1 MDFENAGFPRKLPN
15 RLQIQGY
22 VQLRRVAWNPPV
34 LAGHEGRHVLR
45 DSRFFQKVIRKTR
58 LRLQAGLLFPAPCR
72 ERGVAAFEAA
82 IRFASAPIIRCCAAV
97 GGSAALRMRHTPCG
111 CRSAHLVGVR
121 SNFRLPPVPS
131 MRRAQQCR
139 YFARSLPPRKRHS
152 RLTTVRRGCC
162 QITTRRDSWRSHVH
176 RTHTAPRVQFFKLQT
191 ANVRGQGARPLA
203 FSWGSKGDI
212 LSRERISPLSAAPHG
227 VGKSRSLFG
236 LLPLRAMRGKREDF
250 SFEKPSLFTYFL
262 LCRSNYS
269 ASCIAFAAATAFA
282 CASAEHC
289 S

>member
-1 MDFENAGFPRKLPN
+1 M
-15 RLQIQGY
+15 
-22 VQLRRVAWNPPV
+22 
-34 LAGHEGRHVLR
+34 
-45 DSRFFQKVIRKTR
+45 IRKTR

-131 MRRAQQCR
+131 MRRAKQCR

-176 RTHTAPRVQFFKLQT
+176 RTHTAQRVQFFKLQT
-191 ANVRGQGARPLA
+191 ANVRGQGTRPLA
-203 FSWGSKGDI
+203 FSWGSKGDM
-212 LSRERISPLSAAPHG
+212 LSRERISPLAAAPHG

-250 SFEKPSLFTYFL
+250 SFEKPSLFPYFL

>member
-1 MDFENAGFPRKLPN
+1 M
-15 RLQIQGY
+15 
-22 VQLRRVAWNPPV
+22 
-34 LAGHEGRHVLR
+34 
-45 DSRFFQKVIRKTR
+45 IRKAR

-72 ERGVAAFEAA
+72 ERGIAAFEAA

-111 CRSAHLVGVR
+111 CRSAHLVEVR
-121 SNFRLPPVPS
+121 SNHHLPPVS
-131 MRRAQQCR
+131 TMRRAKQCR
-139 YFARSLPPRKRHS
+139 YFASSLPPSKRHS
-152 RLTTVRRGCC
+152 RLTTVRRGWLSG
-162 QITTRRDSWRSHVH
+162 RDSQGFMAKPCTPHPHCAAR
-176 RTHTAPRVQFFKLQT
+176 AALQA
-191 ANVRGQGARPLA
+191 ANPQWRGQGAGPLA

-236 LLPLRAMRGKREDF
+236 LLPLRVMRVKREDF
-250 SFEKPSLFTYFL
+250 SFEKPSLFPYFL

>member
-1 MDFENAGFPRKLPN
+1 M
-15 RLQIQGY
+15 
-22 VQLRRVAWNPPV
+22 
-34 LAGHEGRHVLR
+34 
-45 DSRFFQKVIRKTR
+45 IRKAR

-111 CRSAHLVGVR
+111 CRSAHLAEVQPN
-121 SNFRLPPVPS
+121 SRLPPVPT
-131 MRRAQQCR
+131 MRRAKQCR
-139 YFARSLPPRKRHS
+139 YFARSLPPGKRHS
-152 RLTTVRRGCC
+152 RLTIVRRGCKTVT
-162 QITTRRDSWRSHVH
+162 IRRDSWRSHVH
-176 RTHTAPRVQFFKLQT
+176 RTYIAQRVQLFKPQT
-191 ANVRGQGARPLA
+191 GNVGGRGALP
-203 FSWGSKGDI
+203 
-212 LSRERISPLSAAPHG
+212 
-227 VGKSRSLFG
+227 SRSLGGSRGPFSHVREWPPLPVPLHG
-236 LLPLRAMRGKREDF
+236 AGNKDEAPSALLPLRAMRGKREDF